1 MVWKPAIAALAA
13 AGVVLY
19 SVAFMQVD
27 LSNRLASWVQAI
39 GSIAAIYGAYAIGRQ
54 QRESD
59 KQIAQDLAAEE
70 ARNLLQVVK
79 AIADDVFQQILDVRP
94 VFDSPTVPRST
105 TAVPF
110 LSLGMHYDAPTYRAA
125 VRRLE
130 AVPVFELRRESIAKN
145 VISLQ
150 DAASQL
156 APWLDTARRVAFGPR
171 MAGDESVSDEG
182 LRTHILSFMDDAA
195 RYYGGI
201 IDAIGGTPVTQGRP
215 FRGRFE
221 TPL

>member
-1 MVWKPAIAALAA
+1 
-13 AGVVLY
+13 
-19 SVAFMQVD
+19 
-27 LSNRLASWVQAI
+27 
-39 GSIAAIYGAYAIGRQ
+39 
-54 QRESD
+54 
-59 KQIAQDLAAEE
+59 
-70 ARNLLQVVK
+70 
-79 AIADDVFQQILDVRP
+79 
-94 VFDSPTVPRST
+94 
-105 TAVPF
+105 
-110 LSLGMHYDAPTYRAA
+110 
-125 VRRLE
+125 
-130 AVPVFELRRESIAKN
+130 VFELRRESIAKN